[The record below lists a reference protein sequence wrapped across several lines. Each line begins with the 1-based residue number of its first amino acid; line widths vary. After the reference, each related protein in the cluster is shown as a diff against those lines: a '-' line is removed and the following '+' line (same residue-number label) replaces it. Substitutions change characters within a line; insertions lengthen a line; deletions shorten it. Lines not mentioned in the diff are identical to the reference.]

1 MKAIMNNKPVE
12 FADGETILEVA
23 RRSGVFIPT
32 LCEFAALHHRPGTCR
47 VCLVEVQ
54 KKDGTKRI
62 VTACDTRLGEGEIV
76 ETRTHRVRSMRG
88 LQMELLFADHCEKC
102 SGCAR
107 HGDCELQD
115 VARQTGL
122 DLSRLS
128 GTLCTRPP
136 KVDDSAAG
144 LVFTSDKCI
153 RCLRCV
159 EVCRQVHGIA
169 AITLNHVGR
178 DAVIGFDNGRWADSD
193 RCIQCGQCALVCP
206 TGALAVKDQCCRAF
220 DFFADPNIV
229 TVVQFAPAVRIAVAE
244 AVGAK
249 PGSDFEGRIVAALK
263 QLGADFV
270 MDTAW
275 SADVTIMEEGTELL
289 ERLRHQKNNGTL
301 ENPQTMFTS
310 CCPGWVN
317 HVEKSAPDM
326 IPHLSTTRSPQAI
339 FGALAKH
346 YLPNVA
352 KVPAGRIRHISIMPC
367 TAKKDE
373 AIRPL
378 LRHNGKNDVDLV
390 LTIQE
395 FVRILERSAIDLNT
409 IEPQP
414 FDSPLMSESSGG
426 GLLFATTGGV
436 MEAAMRTVSALS
448 GGKDLS
454 RLPLAPVRGLDHVKE
469 AVIDTAVFGPIRVA
483 VVYGIRAA
491 DAVIERVRAGTAP
504 WHFVEVMACPGGCIG
519 GGGTLRGK
527 GWTGTLGER
536 QAGVYAKDAGATI
549 RASHE
554 NPDVQ
559 RLYRD
564 FLIEPGSHMAH
575 ELLHCTYENRQK
587 KRTPLKMSDI
597 GPKVKLAH
605 NK

>member
-426 GLLFATTGGV
+426 GLLFATTGGCLLY
-436 MEAAMRTVSALS
+436 TS
-448 GGKDLS
+448 D
-454 RLPLAPVRGLDHVKE
+454 
-469 AVIDTAVFGPIRVA
+469 
-483 VVYGIRAA
+483 AA
-491 DAVIERVRAGTAP
+491 D
-504 WHFVEVMACPGGCIG
+504 
-519 GGGTLRGK
+519 
-527 GWTGTLGER
+527 
-536 QAGVYAKDAGATI
+536 D
-549 RASHE
+549 
-554 NPDVQ
+554 
-559 RLYRD
+559 
-564 FLIEPGSHMAH
+564 
-575 ELLHCTYENRQK
+575 
-587 KRTPLKMSDI
+587 
-597 GPKVKLAH
+597 
-605 NK
+605 

>member
-12 FADGETILEVA
+12 FTDGETILEVA
-23 RRSGVFIPT
+23 RRAGVFIPT

-54 KKDGTKRI
+54 KPDGTKRI
-62 VTACDTRLGEGEIV
+62 VTACDTRLGEGEKI

-128 GTLCTRPP
+128 GTLVTRSP

-144 LVFTSDKCI
+144 LVFTADKCI

-169 AITLNHVGR
+169 AITLNNVGR
-178 DAVIGFDNGRWADSD
+178 NAVIGFDNGRWADSD

-229 TVVQFAPAVRIAVAE
+229 TVVQFAPAVRIAIAE
-244 AVGAK
+244 AVGAE
-249 PGSDFEGRIVAALK
+249 PGRDFEGRIVAALK

-289 ERLRHQKNNGTL
+289 ERLRHRKNNASL
-301 ENPQTMFTS
+301 AHPDTMFTS

-352 KVPAGRIRHISIMPC
+352 KVPAGRIRQISIMPC

-373 AIRPL
+373 AGREV

-409 IEPQP
+409 IEPEP
-414 FDSPLMSESSGG
+414 FDSPLMSESSGAG
-426 GLLFATTGGV
+426 VLFATTGGV
-436 MEAAMRTVSALS
+436 MEAAMRTVSALA
-448 GGKDLS
+448 GGDDLTK
-454 RLPLAPVRGLDHVKE
+454 LNLEPVRGMEKVKE
-469 AVIDTAVFGPIRVA
+469 ATINTEVFGPVRVA

-527 GWTGTLGER
+527 NWTKTLGER
-536 QAGVYAKDAGATI
+536 QTGVYQKDADAKI

-559 RLYRD
+559 RLYND
-564 FLIEPGSHMAH
+564 FLIEPGSHLAH
-575 ELLHCTYENRQK
+575 ELLHCEYENRQK
-587 KRTPLKMSDI
+587 KRTPLRITDI
-597 GPKVKLAH
+597 GPRVRLAH